1 MSGISASRFLP
12 ARQLHFHFL
21 LMKSRQVAG
30 RQKIFFKI
38 EKKTFHVLHFL
49 KLGRVLQSL

>member
-1 MSGISASRFLP
+1 MSGESALASSRL
-12 ARQLHFHFL
+12 LHFHFL